1 MSPDVWTIMMYV
13 LTEDE
18 YFNLYESRNDL
29 PKIKAALKKE
39 CEEISNQID
48 IYKQLGFD
56 NAVRDLA
63 IRLNTT
69 LIIIDKYL

>member
-13 LTEDE
+13 LTEEE
-18 YFNLYESRNDL
+18 YFNLSESRNDI
-29 PKIKAALKKE
+29 PKLKAALKKE

-48 IYKQLGFD
+48 IYKQLGSD
-56 NAVRDLA
+56 NIVRDLA
-63 IRLNTT
+63 IRLNTM

>member
-1 MSPDVWTIMMYV
+1 MSPDVWKIMMYV

-18 YFNLYESRNDL
+18 YFNLSESRNDL
-29 PKIKAALKKE
+29 PKLKAALKKE

-48 IYKQLGFD
+48 IYKQLGSD
-56 NAVRDLA
+56 NIVRDLA

>member
-13 LTEDE
+13 LTEEE
-18 YFNLYESRNDL
+18 YFNLSENRNDL
-29 PKIKAALKKE
+29 IKLKVALKKE
-39 CEEISNQID
+39 CEEISHQID
-48 IYKQLGFD
+48 IYKQLGSD
-56 NAVRDLA
+56 NIVRDLA

>member
-1 MSPDVWTIMMYV
+1 MMYV

-18 YFNLYESRNDL
+18 YFNLSESRNDL
-29 PKIKAALKKE
+29 TKLKTALKKE

-48 IYKQLGFD
+48 IYKQLGSND
-56 NAVRDLA
+56 MVRDLA

-69 LIIIDKYL
+69 LTIIDKYL

>member
-18 YFNLYESRNDL
+18 YFNLSESRNDL
-29 PKIKAALKKE
+29 TKLKTALKKE

-48 IYKQLGFD
+48 IYKQLGSND
-56 NAVRDLA
+56 MVRDLA

-69 LIIIDKYL
+69 LTIIDKYL

>member
-18 YFNLYESRNDL
+18 YFNLSESRNDL
-29 PKIKAALKKE
+29 PKLKADLKKE

-48 IYKQLGFD
+48 IYKQLGSD
-56 NAVRDLA
+56 NIVRDLA

>member
-1 MSPDVWTIMMYV
+1 MMYV

-18 YFNLYESRNDL
+18 YFNLSESRNDL
-29 PKIKAALKKE
+29 PKLKAALKKE

-48 IYKQLGFD
+48 IYKQLGSD
-56 NAVRDLA
+56 NIVRDLA